1 MPERGD
7 SSQYAL
13 SDEQINALLSACE
26 SLEDKVMIRLMLY
39 CGLRASEV
47 THLNADWLDGEGNIR
62 IPSRQACDCNDC
74 KGEWTPKTKASI
86 RILPI
91 PDALRGDLL
100 FLLHKA
106 PKGLQRSRITIW
118 QRTKRLLRKAKVKFP
133 GGLSDNT
140 AFPHALRATCATLL
154 AKGGVNSMGIA
165 YYMGWKS
172 IMVGEHY
179 ISLSMAKEAAMAGA
193 KKIFG

>member
-7 SSQYAL
+7 SSQYTL
-13 SDEQINALLSACE
+13 SDQQISNLLNACE
-26 SLEDKVMIRLMLY
+26 TLEDKVMIKLMLY

-47 THLNADWLDGEGNIR
+47 SHLRADWLDGEGNIR
-62 IPSRQACDCNDC
+62 IPARQKCDCNEC

-91 PDALRGDLL
+91 PDPLRGDLL
-100 FLLHKA
+100 FLLHKC
-106 PKGLQRSRITIW
+106 PKGLQKHRSTIW
-118 QRTKRLLRKAKVKFP
+118 QRTKRLLKKAKVKFP

-154 AKGGVNSMGIA
+154 ARGNMNPMSLCYV
-165 YYMGWKS
+165 MGWTNLTTA
-172 IMVGEHY
+172 EHY
-179 ISLSMAKEAAMAGA
+179 INIAKAQQEAGKQMRQ
-193 KKIFG
+193 IFG